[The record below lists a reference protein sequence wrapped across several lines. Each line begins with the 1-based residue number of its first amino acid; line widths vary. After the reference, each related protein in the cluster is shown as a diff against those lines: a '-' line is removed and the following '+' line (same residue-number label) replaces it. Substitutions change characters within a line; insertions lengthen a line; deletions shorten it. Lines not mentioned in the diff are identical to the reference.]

1 MTELR
6 FSDWQIKVSRHS
18 LSKDKYEKIR
28 LIDETIVI
36 RLMGDPKPGRPAL
49 AMSYISSALL
59 IDSTDGLLL
68 FGGARDT
75 SPDVEL
81 RLRG

>member
-1 MTELR
+1 MRRRWSSEIIFR
-6 FSDWQIKVSRHS
+6 IK
-18 LSKDKYEKIR
+18 
-28 LIDETIVI
+28 LIDGTVVI
-36 RLMGDPKPGRPAL
+36 RLMSDPKPGRPAL
-49 AMSYISSALL
+49 AMSYLSSALL